1 MAWNEPGGGKN
12 NDKDPWGNNNRGNQ
26 GPPDLDEALKQLMDK
41 LNGMFGG
48 KKPSGSNGDGDN
60 NSSGA
65 GGIFGIILI
74 VVIGVLLFKSVYT
87 IDEQQRGVVL
97 SLGKYERTLEP
108 GLQFVM
114 PLVQTVVQVNVT
126 KVRNASLKEL
136 MLTKDENVVEVAM
149 EVQYRVVDP
158 VAFSLR
164 VENPEQSLTHAAESA
179 LRHEVGSTKMD
190 PILTSGRTILAANV
204 ETRLQKYMTRYN
216 TGIEID
222 KVNIKEASAPPQL
235 QAAFDDVIKAQ
246 QDRERYTSEA
256 DAYANSVVP
265 EARGKA
271 QRMLEEANAYKEQVI
286 AQAEGEADRFV
297 KLHAEYRKAPRV
309 TRERLY
315 LDSISK
321 VYGNASK
328 VMVDVEGGNNMMY
341 LPLDKIMESNSRTRT
356 DNSSSNANS
365 TSDIDSITDRVV
377 EELRQRQTTRREGR

>member
-1 MAWNEPGGGKN
+1 
-12 NDKDPWGNNNRGNQ
+12 
-26 GPPDLDEALKQLMDK
+26 
-41 LNGMFGG
+41 
-48 KKPSGSNGDGDN
+48 
-60 NSSGA
+60 
-65 GGIFGIILI
+65 
-74 VVIGVLLFKSVYT
+74 
-87 IDEQQRGVVL
+87 
-97 SLGKYERTLEP
+97 
-108 GLQFVM
+108 
-114 PLVQTVVQVNVT
+114 
-126 KVRNASLKEL
+126 
-136 MLTKDENVVEVAM
+136 
-149 EVQYRVVDP
+149 
-158 VAFSLR
+158 
-164 VENPEQSLTHAAESA
+164 
-179 LRHEVGSTKMD
+179 MD
-190 PILTSGRTILAANV
+190 PILTSGRTILAADV
-204 ETRLQKYMTRYN
+204 EMRLQKYMTKYN

-297 KLHAEYRKAPRV
+297 KLHTEYRRAPRV

-321 VYGNASK
+321 VYGNTSK

-341 LPLDKIMESNSRTRT
+341 LPLDKIMQNNNRTRM
-356 DNSSSNANS
+356 DSSGSSSDS